1 MFDYFKAQKVC
12 IFFLCCVIF
21 IEPVSCLVQKL
32 DIWNIIYILLCY
44 FSVNCKSAMNCC
56 FIPSCPKPANLACY
70 EIPIDVQRREK
81 WLTSINSD
89 QNVLTIA
96 DEEIFSICSLHFK
109 QSDYIYL
116 IDDESS
122 KRTISK
128 DAVPSI
134 FPWTCDW
141 DSNYTAEM
149 EVCEPNGNCSQQ
161 TDCSQ
166 TVAIVG
172 LPEGETVQLG
182 NVESLGINTR
192 VSTEDETCLENSSA
206 HTRYSDFYIFPH

>member
-1 MFDYFKAQKVC
+1 M
-12 IFFLCCVIF
+12 
-21 IEPVSCLVQKL
+21 
-32 DIWNIIYILLCY
+32 
-44 FSVNCKSAMNCC
+44 
-56 FIPSCPKPANLACY
+56 
-70 EIPIDVQRREK
+70 
-81 WLTSINSD
+81 
-89 QNVLTIA
+89 
-96 DEEIFSICSLHFK
+96 
-109 QSDYIYL
+109 
-116 IDDESS
+116 
-122 KRTISK
+122 
-128 DAVPSI
+128 PSI